1 MPSNMPDARAI
12 NEALRRAREM
22 QSRSAPQRE
31 PEPTPPPAPSEPEP
45 MPDPTPQKAN
55 EPSIQPPQPAR
66 KSTSPLDFL
75 MQDKERTLILALLIL
90 LSAEGNNTEL
100 LFALMY
106 LLI

>member
-22 QSRSAPQRE
+22 QSRSAPAAAPE
-31 PEPTPPPAPSEPEP
+31 PEPDPEP
-45 MPDPTPQKAN
+45 A
-55 EPSIQPPQPAR
+55 QPPTTQEPPEESGTSPALR
-66 KSTSPLDFL
+66 PASPLDFL
-75 MQDKERTLILALLIL
+75 LQDKERTLILALLIL
-90 LSAEGNNTEL
+90 LSGEGNNTEL

>member
-22 QSRSAPQRE
+22 QSRSAPPHN
-31 PEPTPPPAPSEPEP
+31 PEPSPPAPSEPEP
-45 MPDPTPQKAN
+45 TPELITQHTH
-55 EPSIQPPQPAR
+55 EPSVQQPPPAG
-66 KSTSPLDFL
+66 KSNSPLDFL

-90 LSAEGNNTEL
+90 LSGEGNNTEL